1 MRFLRINGFLTINY
15 TSPKQFEFV
24 DLGFSRLEV
33 VCQDDI
39 PYKVQLRSPAG
50 LLVLLTALI
59 LLLVL
64 ILETLSQ
71 DSSNVTEGLLRKRTA
86 LPWLDLEIGELARC
100 DQPDGDTFRSLA
112 QVCLRNLLECR
123 LGVLLLHLLNGLDND
138 PSTLRAKPHLL
149 AGELQQQIKHRVPP
163 RDIAEEDVG
172 SDKGLNSEQLAK
184 EVVSLLLS
192 GDVSNGLCLFSQDLE
207 NLVEGKPLVLGL
219 GEGLF
224 AIQLPKNLCE
234 HQAES
239 KARSISATRES
250 TEEATVQVP
259 LQDNLWDSLSV

>member
-1 MRFLRINGFLTINY
+1 MRFQRIKSFLTINY
-15 TSPKQFEFV
+15 TSPEQFEFV
-24 DLGFSRLEV
+24 HLRFSRLDV

-71 DSSNVTEGLLRKRTA
+71 DSSNVAEGLLGKRTA

-100 DQPDGDTFRSLA
+100 DKPDGDTFRGLA
-112 QVCLRNLLECR
+112 QIRLRHLLQRR

-163 RDIAEEDVG
+163 RDVAEEDVG
-172 SDKGLNSEQLAK
+172 SDKGLDSKQLAK

-192 GDVSNGLCLFSQDLE
+192 GDVSNGLGLLGQDLE
-207 NLVEGKPLVLGL
+207 DLVEGKSLVLGL
-219 GEGLF
+219 GERLF
-224 AIQLPKNLCE
+224 AI
-234 HQAES
+234 
-239 KARSISATRES
+239 
-250 TEEATVQVP
+250 
-259 LQDNLWDSLSV
+259 